1 LRGEGTERDRDAG
14 ISAVK
19 RAADLMRSAAKRGVR
34 IAALELSRLLLTGK
48 EVRKNAVEAAFWS
61 RQNAEAG
68 FVPSMV
74 IYGFLLEMGTGV
86 PRDFAAAY
94 SWYQKALAKGR
105 RDIHDRI
112 GRLY

>member
-1 LRGEGTERDRDAG
+1 
-14 ISAVK
+14 
-19 RAADLMRSAAKRGVR
+19 MRSAAKRGVR
-34 IAALELSRLLLTGK
+34 IAALELSRLWLTGK

-94 SWYQKALAKGR
+94 SWY
-105 RDIHDRI
+105 
-112 GRLY
+112 